1 MPYNG
6 KTNWQNNEIVE
17 ATDLNRIEQGIV
29 DATNDL
35 DTKLPADDYT
45 AEDVLNKLKTVD
57 GSGSGLDAEFL
68 DGKASSEFAT
78 AAHNHDD
85 KYLGKS
91 ATATD
96 STKLGGQ
103 LPSAYALAAHDHDIA
118 DVSNLQT
125 ALNGKAASS
134 HTHTIANVTNLQT
147 TLNGKAPSVL
157 YGSTVPASLLPG
169 QIFVKI

>member
-1 MPYNG
+1 MAYTG

-57 GSGSGLDAEFL
+57 GSESGLDAEFL

-91 ATATD
+91 ATAAD
-96 STKLGGQ
+96 STKLGGK
-103 LPSAYALAAHDHDIA
+103 LPSAY
-118 DVSNLQT
+118 
-125 ALNGKAASS
+125 AASS

-147 TLNGKAPSVL
+147 TLDGKAPSVL